1 VFEVTMQ
8 RLAISL
14 TFLLPVLVLTPGC
27 NKKGGDSTSPGLGTA
42 SGRDFADASPGDAKS
57 SSRAEA
63 RADGNWDRGRPGEAG
78 GEAAPSSPPSA
89 AGSWDA
95 GADFEADAIAREETR
110 QGLGT
115 AYGETRHSNVETVGF
130 RRADSSTPDVVFAIR
145 YDDVGGVRAAARD
158 KRSRAFRD
166 QALQTHAGISFAL
179 LDDAG
184 NVLPAASVGSDLWAV
199 GEPEVRYSLAIAND
213 TASAFEVVA
222 SVDGLDIIDGRPASF
237 AKRGYIVD
245 PFSSVVIDGW
255 RTSEETV
262 AAFRFS
268 SIEDSYSERMGD
280 GRNVGV
286 IGAAFFRQAPR
297 EWEEWRSPEETWRRD
312 RADPFPGR

>member
-1 VFEVTMQ
+1 MQ
-8 RLAISL
+8 RLAYL
-14 TFLLPVLVLTPGC
+14 AVFLLPVLVSAPGC
-27 NKKGGDSTSPGLGTA
+27 AKQEGGDSTSPGIGGSTSTGTN
-42 SGRDFADASPGDAKS
+42 FAEASPGDDNYDR
-57 SSRAEA
+57 RAGRSD
-63 RADGNWDRGRPGEAG
+63 RAADRDRAPSDKAS
-78 GEAAPSSPPSA
+78 EAASPSPTGA
-89 AGSWDA
+89 WDGSGG
-95 GADFEADAIAREETR
+95 GAEFEADAIAREESR

-115 AYGETRHSNVETVGF
+115 AYGETRHSNVESVGF
-130 RRADSSTPDVVFAIR
+130 RRADPSTPDVVFAIR

-158 KRSRAFRD
+158 KRSRAFHD
-166 QALQTHAGISFAL
+166 EAMQSHAGISFAL

-184 NVLPAASVGSDLWAV
+184 NILPAASVGSELWAV
-199 GEPEVRYSLAIAND
+199 GEPEVRYSLAVAND

-222 SVDGLDIIDGRPASF
+222 SVDGLDVVDGSAASF
-237 AKRGYIVD
+237 GKRGYIVD
-245 PFSSVVIDGW
+245 PFSSMVIDGW

-286 IGAAFFRQAPR
+286 IGAAFFREAPK

>member
-1 VFEVTMQ
+1 MQ
-8 RLAISL
+8 RFAYLAV
-14 TFLLPVLVLTPGC
+14 FLLPVLVSSPGC
-27 NKKGGDSTSPGLGTA
+27 NKEGGDSTSPSLGTTA
-42 SGRDFADASPGDAKS
+42 TGKDFSQAPSDAKS
-57 SSRAEA
+57 ERRAV
-63 RADGNWDRGRPGEAG
+63 RDWSDRGGSGGSDGAASEAPRSAAPTPADSWGGG
-78 GEAAPSSPPSA
+78 GEL
-89 AGSWDA
+89 
-95 GADFEADAIAREETR
+95 EADAIAREESR

-130 RRADSSTPDVVFAIR
+130 RRADTSTPDVVFAIR

-158 KRSRAFRD
+158 KRSWAFHD
-166 QALQTHAGISFAL
+166 QAMQTHSGISFAL

-222 SVDGLDIIDGRPASF
+222 SVDGLDIIDGSPASF

-255 RTSEETV
+255 RTSEQTV

-268 SIEDSYSERMGD
+268 SIEDSYAERMGD

-286 IGAAFFRQAPR
+286 IGAAFFREAPQ
-297 EWEEWRSPEETWRRD
+297 EWEAWRSPEETWRRD

>member
-1 VFEVTMQ
+1 MQ
-8 RLAISL
+8 RLAHL
-14 TFLLPVLVLTPGC
+14 AVFLLPVLVSTLGC
-27 NKKGGDSTSPGLGTA
+27 NKDGGDFNSPDFDDVAPAGTEFSEQSPGN
-42 SGRDFADASPGDAKS
+42 AKS
-57 SSRAEA
+57 SRQGTRGDGDRRAG
-63 RADGNWDRGRPGEAG
+63 RDRGPSNSPAPAS
-78 GEAAPSSPPSA
+78 EAAPPT
-89 AGSWDA
+89 GTGTWD
-95 GADFEADAIAREETR
+95 GGGDFEADAIAREETR

-115 AYGETRHSNVETVGF
+115 AYGETRHSNVESVGF
-130 RRADSSTPDVVFAIR
+130 RRADPTTPDVVFAIR

-158 KRSRAFRD
+158 KRSRAFHD
-166 QALQTHAGISFAL
+166 QAMQSHSGISFAL
-179 LDDAG
+179 LDDDG
-184 NVLPAASVGSDLWAV
+184 NVLPAASVGSELWAV
-199 GEPEVRYSLAIAND
+199 GEPDVRYSLAVAND

-222 SVDGLDIIDGRPASF
+222 SVDGLDVVNGSAAIFSN
-237 AKRGYIVD
+237 RGYIID

-280 GRNVGV
+280 GRNIGV
-286 IGAAFFRQAPR
+286 IGAAFFREAPQ

>member
-1 VFEVTMQ
+1 MQ

-14 TFLLPVLVLTPGC
+14 TFLLPVLAAAPGC
-27 NKKGGDSTSPGLGTA
+27 NKEGGDSTSPGLGT
-42 SGRDFADASPGDAKS
+42 SYSDTGFAQASPAGDAKS
-57 SSRAEA
+57 ERHAG
-63 RADGNWDRGRPGEAG
+63 RDRGRPDVAAR
-78 GEAAPSSPPSA
+78 EAAPSASPPSG
-89 AGSWDA
+89 AGSWDG

-130 RRADSSTPDVVFAIR
+130 RRADASTPDVVFAIR

-158 KRSRAFRD
+158 KRSRAFHD
-166 QALQTHAGISFAL
+166 QAMQSHAGISFAL

-184 NVLPAASVGSDLWAV
+184 NILPAASVGSDLWAV

-237 AKRGYIVD
+237 SKRGYIVD

-255 RTSEETV
+255 RTSEQTV

-286 IGAAFFRQAPR
+286 IGAAFFREAPR

-312 RADPFPGR
+312 SADPFPGR

>member
-1 VFEVTMQ
+1 MQ
-8 RLAISL
+8 RLAHL
-14 TFLLPVLVLTPGC
+14 AVFLLPVLVSAPGC
-27 NKKGGDSTSPGLGTA
+27 KKEGGDSTSPSLGTA
-42 SGRDFADASPGDAKS
+42 SADRGFAQGDAKFEG
-57 SSRAEA
+57 R
-63 RADGNWDRGRPGEAG
+63 DRGRPDVAAS
-78 GEAAPSSPPSA
+78 EAAPSPTAPGA
-89 AGSWDA
+89 WDGGGAGE
-95 GADFEADAIAREETR
+95 FEADAIAREETR

-115 AYGETRHSNVETVGF
+115 AYGETRHSDVETVGF

-158 KRSRAFRD
+158 KRSRAFHD
-166 QALQTHAGISFAL
+166 QAMQTHSGISFAL

-184 NVLPAASVGSDLWAV
+184 NILPAASVGSDLWAV

-222 SVDGLDIIDGRPASF
+222 SVDGLDVVDGRPASF
-237 AKRGYIVD
+237 SKRGYIVD

-286 IGAAFFRQAPR
+286 IGAAFFREAPQ

>member
-1 VFEVTMQ
+1 MQ
-8 RLAISL
+8 RLAHL
-14 TFLLPVLVLTPGC
+14 AVFLLPVLLTTPGC
-27 NKKGGDSTSPGLGTA
+27 NKEGGDSTSPGLGTA
-42 SGRDFADASPGDAKS
+42 STGRDFADAGPGDAKS
-57 SSRAEA
+57 SERNSGR
-63 RADGNWDRGRPGEAG
+63 DRGRPDVAASEAS
-78 GEAAPSSPPSA
+78 PSSPPSGA
-89 AGSWDA
+89 WDGS
-95 GADFEADAIAREETR
+95 GGGGEFEADAIAREETR

-158 KRSRAFRD
+158 KRSRAFHD
-166 QALQTHAGISFAL
+166 QAMQTHAGISFAL

-184 NVLPAASVGSDLWAV
+184 NILPAASVGSDLWAV

-286 IGAAFFRQAPR
+286 IGAAFFREAPR

-312 RADPFPGR
+312 SADPFPGR

>member
-1 VFEVTMQ
+1 MQ
-8 RLAISL
+8 RFAHLAV
-14 TFLLPVLVLTPGC
+14 FLLPLLALAPGC
-27 NKKGGDSTSPGLGTA
+27 NKEGGDSTSPGLGTA
-42 SGRDFADASPGDAKS
+42 PAGNFADAKS
-57 SSRAEA
+57 EGHAA
-63 RADGNWDRGRPGEAG
+63 RDRGRPA
-78 GEAAPSSPPSA
+78 EAAGDASSTPSAAPPS
-89 AGSWDA
+89 AGSWD
-95 GADFEADAIAREETR
+95 GGVEFEADAIAREETR

-115 AYGETRHSNVETVGF
+115 AYGETRHSNVESVGF
-130 RRADSSTPDVVFAIR
+130 RRADASTPDVVFAIR

-158 KRSRAFRD
+158 KRSRAFHD
-166 QALQTHAGISFAL
+166 QAIQTHAGISFAL

-184 NVLPAASVGSDLWAV
+184 NILPAASVGSDLWAV

-222 SVDGLDIIDGRPASF
+222 SVDGLDIIDGSAASF
-237 AKRGYIVD
+237 SKRGYIVD

-280 GRNVGV
+280 GRNIGV
-286 IGAAFFRQAPR
+286 IGAAFFREAPQA
-297 EWEEWRSPEETWRRD
+297 WDDWRSPEETWRRD
-312 RADPFPGR
+312 RAEPFPGR

>member
-1 VFEVTMQ
+1 MTT
-8 RLAISL
+8 I
-14 TFLLPVLVLTPGC
+14 
-27 NKKGGDSTSPGLGTA
+27 PGLVCALGLMTPA
-42 SGRDFADASPGDAKS
+42 LGQAEGPPDGDAPADKDFARGDAKF
-57 SSRAEA
+57 
-63 RADGNWDRGRPGEAG
+63 DGRDRGRPDVAASEASP
-78 GEAAPSSPPSA
+78 APTQP
-89 AGSWDA
+89 GSWDGSG
-95 GADFEADAIAREETR
+95 GASEFEADAIAREETR

-130 RRADSSTPDVVFAIR
+130 RRADTSTPDVVFAIR

-158 KRSRAFRD
+158 KRSRAFHD
-166 QALQTHAGISFAL
+166 QAMQTHAGISFAL

-184 NVLPAASVGSDLWAV
+184 NILPAASVGSDLWAV

-222 SVDGLDIIDGRPASF
+222 SVDGLDVIDGRPASF
-237 AKRGYIVD
+237 SKRGYIVD

-286 IGAAFFRQAPR
+286 IGAAFFREAPQ

>member
-1 VFEVTMQ
+1 MQ
-8 RLAISL
+8 RFAYLAV
-14 TFLLPVLVLTPGC
+14 FLLPVLLSVPGC
-27 NKKGGDSTSPGLGTA
+27 NKAGGDSTSPGLGTTPA
-42 SGRDFADASPGDAKS
+42 DTKFAEASPAGNAKS
-57 SSRAEA
+57 DRQASR
-63 RADGNWDRGRPGEAG
+63 DRGRGDVASEAPASSSPSPTATGGWDGG
-78 GEAAPSSPPSA
+78 GE
-89 AGSWDA
+89 
-95 GADFEADAIAREETR
+95 FEADAIAREETR

-115 AYGETRHSNVETVGF
+115 AYGETRHSNVESVGF

-158 KRSRAFRD
+158 KRSRAFHD
-166 QALQTHAGISFAL
+166 QAMQTHAGISFAL
-179 LDDAG
+179 LDDSG

-213 TASAFEVVA
+213 TGSAFEVVA
-222 SVDGLDIIDGRPASF
+222 SVDGLDIIDGSPASF

-286 IGAAFFRQAPR
+286 IGAAFFREAPQD
-297 EWEEWRSPEETWRRD
+297 WEEWRSPEETWRRD

>member
-1 VFEVTMQ
+1 MQ
-8 RLAISL
+8 RLAHL
-14 TFLLPVLVLTPGC
+14 AVFLLPVLVSAPGC
-27 NKKGGDSTSPGLGTA
+27 NKKGDESVSTPGFVTDSTASPG
-42 SGRDFADASPGDAKS
+42 GDAKS
-57 SSRAEA
+57 ERHAA
-63 RADGNWDRGRPGEAG
+63 RDRGRPDEAS
-78 GEAAPSSPPSA
+78 EARPAPTSPT
-89 AGSWDA
+89 AGSWD
-95 GADFEADAIAREETR
+95 GSGGGFEADAIAQEETR

-115 AYGETRHSNVETVGF
+115 AYGETRHSNVESVGF

-158 KRSRAFRD
+158 KRSRAFHD
-166 QALQTHAGISFAL
+166 EAMQSHAGISFAL

-199 GEPEVRYSLAIAND
+199 GEPDVRYSLAIAND
-213 TASAFEVVA
+213 TGSAFEVVA
-222 SVDGLDIIDGRPASF
+222 SVDGLDIIDGSPASF

-255 RTSEETV
+255 RTSEDTV

-286 IGAAFFRQAPR
+286 IGAAFFREAPR